1 MTKDIGLSQAQ
12 DSLNKFDAWAS
23 TLSDADFAA
32 IARGSKLN
40 RNEVAKGAGIA
51 RSTLNDNDLV
61 KSSLLA
67 LEEDL
72 RSKNVL
78 APLTEGA
85 KKQQEPGAE
94 RLYDQSG
101 DELKRLKTELQRLK
115 TKCLNQ
121 DAEIE
126 RLRSKLEQYTELS
139 EVLSGS
145 GVMPR

>member
-1 MTKDIGLSQAQ
+1 MTHDIGLSQAQ

-23 TLSDADFAA
+23 TLLNADFAA

-61 KSSLLA
+61 KSALLA
-67 LEEDL
+67 LEDVL

-78 APLTEGA
+78 APLTEAA
-85 KKQQEPGAE
+85 KEQQEPGAE
-94 RLYDQSG
+94 QRYDQSG
-101 DELKRLKTELQRLK
+101 NDFKRLKTEVQRLK

-121 DAEIE
+121 EAEIE